1 MKNIQPIK
9 SIQTFINIQPQKI
22 IQGFQAI
29 TIKDIFQSDS
39 FRTDIYFSDTKKL
52 TYYFLPKK
60 VILGQPRFH
69 FINP

>member
-9 SIQTFINIQPQKI
+9 SIQTFINIQTQKI

-29 TIKDIFQSDS
+29 TSKDIFQSDS
-39 FRTDIYFSDTKKL
+39 FRADIYFSDTKKL